1 MFSVRS
7 NAYENRVRRNL
18 SLTGVVVVALLCTLL
33 AGVVGGR
40 SAQAAGVV
48 QGSLVNETPRRDVP
62 IVLDGAVFANLLLD
76 QWVFVGGS
84 FTSVETV
91 RGGAV
96 AAQPY
101 LMAYK
106 HNTGQ
111 YETAF
116 LPVINGV
123 VTDIVS
129 AGDGQHIFIS
139 GDFTTVGG
147 QTRRKVAKINYRTGQ
162 VDPTFKAQANGTIS
176 SLAILGNRLFLG
188 GRFTSI
194 NGTLRSGIAEVNTA
208 SGAVAATF
216 PVGLVGPRGR
226 GGASGVKAMDLS
238 PDGRTLMVA
247 HLNTYLEGQQ
257 STGLAK
263 VDISGGRARMTG
275 WRIDEFEGRCKF
287 NQIMTRDVEVSP
299 DGTYAVIV
307 SSGDDYPPCGDT
319 AIAVPLAGTSLVEP
333 LWMTRMFDSTY
344 SVGITDKAVY
354 VGGHF
359 RYTEAPGSIDPFPGS
374 TTSGYPNPGVL
385 GDQVVRRHQLAALNP
400 VDGKALPWD
409 PISDAYEAVFDI
421 EVTRTGLLL
430 GQDRDRIH
438 SIRTGRHAFLQLP
451 NKPQV

>member
-1 MFSVRS
+1 VSRISFQFDGMH
-7 NAYENRVRRNL
+7 AKRRITL
-18 SLTGVVVVALLCTLL
+18 VAIALLAVIGTVL
-33 AGVVGGR
+33 AGVLPER
-40 SAQAAGVV
+40 SAQAGVV
-48 QGSLVNETPRRDVP
+48 QGALTVERPRRDLPV
-62 IVLDGAVFANLLLD
+62 VRDGAVFANLLLD

-91 RGGAV
+91 RGGTAT
-96 AAQPY
+96 AQPY

-116 LPVINGV
+116 LPVINGM

-139 GDFTTVGG
+139 GDFTTVDG
-147 QTRRKVAKINYRTGQ
+147 QTRRKVAKINYQTGQ
-162 VDPTFKAQANGTIS
+162 VDPTFKAQANGRVT
-176 SLAILGNRLFLG
+176 SLEILGDRLFLG

-194 NGTLRSGIAEVNTA
+194 NGTPRSGIAEVNTA

-216 PVGLVGPRGR
+216 QIGLVGARGA

-238 PDGRTLMVA
+238 PDGTTLMIA

-257 STGLAK
+257 TTGLAK
-263 VDISGGRARMTG
+263 VDVSAGGARMTG
-275 WRIDEFEGRCKF
+275 WRIDEFEGRCRD

-344 SVGITDKAVY
+344 SVAITDVAVY

-359 RYTEAPGSIDPFPGS
+359 RYTEAPGSIDPFPG
-374 TTSGYPNPGVL
+374 NPLTPIRNPWEL
-385 GDQVVRRHQLAALNP
+385 GDQVVARRQLAALNP
-400 VDGKALPWD
+400 VDGKALPWN
-409 PISDAYEAVFDI
+409 PGSDAYEAVFDI
-421 EVTRTGLLL
+421 EATPTGLLL
-430 GQDRDRIH
+430 GQDRDRVN
-438 SIRTGRHAFLQLP
+438 SIRTGRHAFLPLP
-451 NKPQV
+451 GSPQV